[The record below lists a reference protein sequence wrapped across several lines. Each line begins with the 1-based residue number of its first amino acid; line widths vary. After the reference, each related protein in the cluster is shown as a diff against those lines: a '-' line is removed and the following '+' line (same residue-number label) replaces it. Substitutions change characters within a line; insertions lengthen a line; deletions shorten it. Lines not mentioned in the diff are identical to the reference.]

1 MARGAADRA
10 DGRTREPGA
19 ARPSCALPR
28 GPWRPAACRHT
39 PSRASRAYRVSPP
52 RGSATAVGRRRPSYR
67 HQLLNLARG
76 LAETLHLLLGDDG
89 REIAQLAVRREIQA
103 AGRNRVGEMA
113 RDVDEVLRRFE
124 DRAPPIDNAGNE
136 PLVPT
141 RAERLDVGL
150 DQIHADGVH
159 GKLLQLV
166 EVWRGVAEID
176 VERQC
181 HLQVTVEDL
190 EGIAERRPILARDA
204 DVTQPGILQVD

>member
-10 DGRTREPGA
+10 NARTREPGA

-39 PSRASRAYRVSPP
+39 PSRASRACRASLP
-52 RGSATAVGRRRPSYR
+52 RGSAMACGRRLPSYR

-76 LAETLHLLLGDDG
+76 LPETLHLLLGDDG
-89 REIAQLAVRREIQA
+89 REIPKLAIRREIEA

-113 RDVDEVLRRFE
+113 RDIDEVLLRFE
-124 DRAPPIDNAGNE
+124 DRAPPIDNARNQ

-150 DQIHADGVH
+150 D
-159 GKLLQLV
+159 
-166 EVWRGVAEID
+166 
-176 VERQC
+176 
-181 HLQVTVEDL
+181 
-190 EGIAERRPILARDA
+190 
-204 DVTQPGILQVD
+204 